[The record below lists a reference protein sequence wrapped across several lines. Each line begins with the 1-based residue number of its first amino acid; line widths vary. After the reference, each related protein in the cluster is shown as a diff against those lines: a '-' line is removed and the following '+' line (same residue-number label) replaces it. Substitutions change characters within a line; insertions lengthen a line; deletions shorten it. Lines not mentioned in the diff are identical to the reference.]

1 MSKYTTEDISD
12 YLNWINEYLDEKN
25 EEELHFSEDE
35 VTPETIDIIGENLHK
50 IFVRLRKER
59 EEAYKRKMQ
68 LQRYKRGFADEDV
81 WSMDVWFIHT
91 VRPMLQ
97 QMRDTHVGSP
107 ASLGENYV
115 NEEGVLVNDKCHEE
129 WDAVLDKM
137 IFLLGE
143 MDEESC
149 TKKNPHE
156 VGDDGWLKE
165 EENIAKYRDDCKN
178 EFFKLFSEFFWDLWD

>member
-1 MSKYTTEDISD
+1 M
-12 YLNWINEYLDEKN
+12 
-25 EEELHFSEDE
+25 
-35 VTPETIDIIGENLHK
+35 
-50 IFVRLRKER
+50 
-59 EEAYKRKMQ
+59 
-68 LQRYKRGFADEDV
+68 
-81 WSMDVWFIHT
+81 
-91 VRPMLQ
+91 
-97 QMRDTHVGSP
+97 GSP
-107 ASLGENYV
+107 ASLGDNYV